1 MNWVAMFPGQGS
13 QKAGMGEELLNLYP
27 DLLID
32 EFEETLG
39 WSLKQIIL
47 QSDQSEITKTNI
59 AQPYIFAIS
68 YCYGL
73 EAFKKLGQ
81 PKIGIGHSLGEYT
94 ALALAEFISYRDA
107 LRIISVRGDS
117 MQKAVE
123 NSNSTMA
130 AVLTSDLRQTID
142 AVQALNNQGISIN
155 ISNFNDGSQI
165 VIGGLKDDINYL
177 KSNPVDLNAKR
188 VIPLDVAG
196 AFHSEF
202 VSSAK
207 KEVRN
212 IVDEVEFSEG
222 KFDVYM
228 NVDAKVADLTTI
240 KQRLVDQIDNSVM
253 FYDQILNIEN
263 FAKPEKWYHIG
274 PGNVTAGMVK
284 KSISSE
290 DIEIINSLDSLNNI

>member
-39 WSLKQIIL
+39 WSLKQTIL
-47 QSDQSEITKTNI
+47 QSEQSEITKTNI

-94 ALALAEFISYRDA
+94 ALALSEFISYSDA
-107 LRIISVRGDS
+107 LKIISVRGDS

-130 AVLTSDLRQTID
+130 AVLTSDLKQTID
-142 AVQALNNQGISIN
+142 AVEALNNQGVSIN

-165 VIGGLKDDINYL
+165 VIGGLKDDIDYL
-177 KSNPVDLNAKR
+177 KSNPVDLSAKR

-196 AFHSEF
+196 AFHSKF

-207 KEVRN
+207 QEVQN
-212 IVDEVEFSEG
+212 IIDEVEFSEG

-240 KQRLVDQIDNSVM
+240 KKRLVDQIDNSVM

-263 FAKPEKWYHIG
+263 IAKPEKWYHIG

-290 DIEIINSLDSLNNI
+290 GIEIINSLDSLNNI